1 MKSLQELLQPQQ
13 AEPDASIVE
22 IFGEKSK
29 DADDIKDYVY
39 NLHGTIGPTSNGSLS
54 SMLSGTGGK
63 NIFGQEVAPL
73 TEEDLIT
80 MAMGIAGGIKT
91 PGRMFGSIPK
101 ATKKMPKTQYQYE
114 KPEFTPNPT
123 GTFRN
128 KQNVLVNVETT
139 PQRLF
144 RELTEGSLD
153 SYEFQMK
160 LRELEDIAPEM
171 AGKVINA
178 IGF

>member
-1 MKSLQELLQPQQ
+1 MARTLTEMIAPQISE
-13 AEPDASIVE
+13 ADATMVE
-22 IFGEKSK
+22 VFGEKSQP
-29 DADDIKDYVY
+29 ADNVKERD
-39 NLHGTIGPTSNGSLS
+39 NSFA
-54 SMLSGTGGK
+54 SMLAGTGGK

-73 TEEDLIT
+73 TEEDLLT
-80 MAMGIAGGIKT
+80 MVMGTAGGIKT

>member
-1 MKSLQELLQPQQ
+1 MDESILKMLSMETV
-13 AEPDASIVE
+13 EPDATSTPLDV
-22 IFGEKSK
+22 FGEKSK
-29 DADDIKDYVY
+29 DADDTREKVNSFASI
-39 NLHGTIGPTSNGSLS
+39 
-54 SMLSGTGGK
+54 LSGTGGK

-73 TEEDLIT
+73 TEEDLLT
-80 MAMGIAGGIKT
+80 MVMGIAGGIKA

-153 SYEFQMK
+153 SYEFQEK
-160 LRELEDIAPEM
+160 LFELEQMAPELSD
-171 AGKVINA
+171 KI
-178 IGF
+178 IKEFL

>member
-1 MKSLQELLQPQQ
+1 MARTLTEMIAPQISE
-13 AEPDASIVE
+13 ADATMVE
-22 IFGEKSK
+22 VFGEKSQP
-29 DADDIKDYVY
+29 ADNVKERD
-39 NLHGTIGPTSNGSLS
+39 NSFA
-54 SMLSGTGGK
+54 SMLAGTGGK

-73 TEEDLIT
+73 TEEDLLT
-80 MAMGIAGGIKT
+80 MVMGIAGGIKT

-114 KPEFTPNPT
+114 RPEFTPNPT

-160 LRELEDIAPEM
+160 LRELENIAPEM

>member
-1 MKSLQELLQPQQ
+1 MVDRESISNMIQPQISDS
-13 AEPDASIVE
+13 DATMVDVY
-22 IFGEKSK
+22 GLKSK
-29 DADDIKDYVY
+29 AADDAIEKKSRMDEI
-39 NLHGTIGPTSNGSLS
+39 LA
-54 SMLSGTGGK
+54 GTGGK
-63 NIFGQEVAPL
+63 NIFGQEVPAL
-73 TEEDLIT
+73 TEEDLLEL
-80 MAMGIAGGIKT
+80 AMGIAGGIKT

>member
-1 MKSLQELLQPQQ
+1 MKSLQELLQPRTVD
-13 AEPDASIVE
+13 PDATIVE
-22 IFGEKSK
+22 VFGEKSK
-29 DADDIKDYVY
+29 DADDIKAA
-39 NLHGTIGPTSNGSLS
+39 NGSLS

-73 TEEDLIT
+73 TEEDLLT
-80 MAMGIAGGIKT
+80 MVMGIAGGIKT

-160 LRELEDIAPEM
+160 LRELENIAPEM

>member
-1 MKSLQELLQPQQ
+1 MARTLAEMIAPVTTEEDATMVDVYGLKSK
-13 AEPDASIVE
+13 AADE
-22 IFGEKSK
+22 IF
-29 DADDIKDYVY
+29 A
-39 NLHGTIGPTSNGSLS
+39 
-54 SMLSGTGGK
+54 GGK

-73 TEEDLIT
+73 TEEDLLT
-80 MAMGIAGGIKT
+80 MVMGIAGGIKT

-114 KPEFTPNPT
+114 RPEFKPNPT

-160 LRELEDIAPEM
+160 LRELENIAPEM